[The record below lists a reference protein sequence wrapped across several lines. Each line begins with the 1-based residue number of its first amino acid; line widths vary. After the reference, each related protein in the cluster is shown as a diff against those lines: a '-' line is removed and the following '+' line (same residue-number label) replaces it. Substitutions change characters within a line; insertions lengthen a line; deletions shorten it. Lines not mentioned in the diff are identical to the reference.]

1 MFTEHTTAR
10 TAAAANRVG
19 DRFLARSL
27 PHPAVCKKRIF
38 GKRLRHV
45 ACKWQKVL
53 FATASSGRIRAML
66 TIHILSFSFLE
77 GLPVDATGH
86 AGGYTEGHEHQLVND
101 GAEPLVFLA
110 VMPGPK
116 A

>member
-1 MFTEHTTAR
+1 
-10 TAAAANRVG
+10 
-19 DRFLARSL
+19 
-27 PHPAVCKKRIF
+27 
-38 GKRLRHV
+38 
-45 ACKWQKVL
+45 
-53 FATASSGRIRAML
+53 ML